1 MNFDLNTLDRAERA
15 TVLAALKLYLDL
27 GMDEPDNRAN
37 DIQALATCNGEDTS
51 LDSAGIEHLMIRF
64 ADDPEANEKAAEPVF
79 TPDPE
84 VMALLTREL
93 RYKGLDSVAYHIEKQ
108 HPDTLDTDRVVAT
121 GGGCKA
127 LFVEVHL
134 GGGKALVV
142 WTDQGGMSLPE
153 PDDYMVGV
161 YYGGEI
167 TEDVLVSIEGP
178 KH

>member
-1 MNFDLNTLDRAERA
+1 MKHDLNTLDRAERA

-27 GMDEPDNRAN
+27 GMDEPANRAE
-37 DIQALATCNGEDTS
+37 DIQALATCNGDDTS
-51 LDSAGIEHLMIRF
+51 LDSASIKHLMTRF
-64 ADDPEANEKAAEPVF
+64 ADDPQANEKAAKPVF
-79 TPDPE
+79 TPDSE
-84 VMALLTREL
+84 VMALLIREL
-93 RYKGLDSVAYHIEKQ
+93 RYKGLDSVAYHVEKQ
-108 HPDTLDTDRVVAT
+108 HPGTLDTDHVVAT
-121 GGGCKA
+121 GGGCQA
-127 LFVEVHL
+127 LFVEIHL

-161 YYGGEI
+161 YYGAEI